1 MYCFKCGKEISEK
14 AVFCENCGTKIA
26 SEQKTA
32 DTSCPHYEAKAE
44 EPKASPC
51 KQDNKADRKPAFFA
65 LYGVLLIIQLVF
77 AFLYLVA
84 AISTFN
90 VASILLAFLVSAVFI
105 ANAVIGLLQNKKQQN
120 EYYSNP
126 ENIFNDPI
134 INREQILNIIKYV
147 EKLDK
152 DNPDC
157 PGDLDKSDSSNNSD
171 I

>member
-14 AVFCENCGTKIA
+14 AVFCENCGTKIV

-32 DTSCPHYEAKAE
+32 DTPCPHYEAKVE
-44 EPKASPC
+44 EPKTPPC
-51 KQDNKADRKPAFFA
+51 KHDNKADRKPAFFA
-65 LYGVLLIIQLVF
+65 LYEVLLIIQLAF
-77 AFLYLVA
+77 IFLYLVA

-90 VASILLAFLVSAVFI
+90 AGTILLGFLVSAVFI
-105 ANAVIGLLQNKKQQN
+105 ANAVIGLLQTKKQKN

-126 ENIFNDPI
+126 ENIFDDPA

-157 PGDLDKSDSSNNSD
+157 SEDLDKSDSSNNSD